1 VRVKRLFV
9 WAQAHP
15 WRWLG
20 VYLVVTAALYQLA
33 IRVPLHDGW
42 PISPTPGDLAIPKV
56 PWTAWLYVTYFLLMP
71 SWVMLVRRHPDCGRL
86 LVAAALCVVGN
97 LTLNIAFPTYIVDP
111 LTPETAGGGLLSLV
125 VGSDRPYAA
134 LPSGHLALPVA
145 LFWLARVGSV
155 RQGWI
160 YTPWVVA
167 MGVSILTTKQH
178 YIADAVGGLLWGT
191 LGPWLAWRLVTHT
204 QVTRPHEN

>member
-1 VRVKRLFV
+1 MKPLIA
-9 WAQAHP
+9 WAHAHP

-20 VYLVVTAALYQLA
+20 LYLVVTAALYQFA

-42 PISPTPGDLAIPKV
+42 AISPTPWDHAIPKL

-71 SWVMLVRRHPDCGRL
+71 SWVALVRRRPDSGQL

-97 LTLNIAFPTYIVDP
+97 LTLNIVFPTYIVDP

-145 LFWLARVGSV
+145 LSWLARFA
-155 RQGWI
+155 RLEHGWL
-160 YTPWVVA
+160 YAPWVVA

-178 YIADAVGGLLWGT
+178 YIADAVGGLVWGT
-191 LGPWLAWRLVTHT
+191 LGAWLAWRLVAR
-204 QVTRPHEN
+204 TRAAQPNET